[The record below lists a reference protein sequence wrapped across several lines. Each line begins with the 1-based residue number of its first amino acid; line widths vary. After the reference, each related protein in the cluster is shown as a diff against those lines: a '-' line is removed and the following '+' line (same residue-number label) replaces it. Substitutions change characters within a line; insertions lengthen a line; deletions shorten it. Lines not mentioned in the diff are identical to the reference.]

1 MIKICGSALNYLRK
15 NNYIVILKIIN
26 TNLCWGTTPTKTP
39 WIEVRKSF
47 TPTDDI
53 DLYEYEGIKIYVDT
67 KLIVSDN
74 AVIKLKKTPSI
85 LGNKLCFEGISIS

>member
-1 MIKICGSALNYLRK
+1 MIKICGSALDYLRK
-15 NNYIVILKIIN
+15 NNYIVVLKIIN

-39 WIEVRKSF
+39 WIEVKKSF
-47 TPTDDI
+47 NPIDNL
-53 DLYEYEGIKIYVDT
+53 DLYEYGGIKIYVDT

-85 LGNKLCFEGISIS
+85 LGNTLYFEGISII